1 MSNRRAFT
9 LIELLTVVAIVGIL
23 AAIVMTSLGR
33 VKNMANLSAATSQ
46 MRSVGAA
53 VLMYKNDNNNML
65 PGPLAPPQRT
75 AYDPTA
81 GGGGQLAT
89 QLAPYLEAHY
99 TTDRTLS
106 PAFLT
111 PAAEAAMEKHDRR
124 DIVAFMLN
132 MQMGLG
138 KRERTLRPWGSTEGN
153 GEEPKNY
160 SMIDTED
167 WGFVEADQQLPFV
180 KGSIASDTPA
190 YPVHGDV
197 RLAWFFDGS
206 VQTVALDYFDDYG
219 MAPGGGGS
227 GGGRPGGGPGGGGS
241 GGGRPGGGPG
251 GGGPGGGGPP
261 R

>member
-23 AAIVMTSLGR
+23 AAIIMTSLGR

-53 VLMYKNDNNNML
+53 VLMYKNDNNNLL
-65 PGPLAPPQRT
+65 PGPLSPPQRT

-89 QLAPYLEAHY
+89 QLAPYLESNY
-99 TTDRTLS
+99 STERTLS

-111 PAAEAAMEKHDRR
+111 PAAEAAMEGHDRR

-153 GEEPKNY
+153 GDEPKSY
-160 SMIDTED
+160 SVIDTED

-180 KGSIASDTPA
+180 KGSIAGDTPA

-206 VQTVALDYFDDYG
+206 VQAVGLDYFDDYG
-219 MAPGGGGS
+219 MAPGGGGPPG
-227 GGGRPGGGPGGGGS
+227 GGGRPGGGPA
-241 GGGRPGGGPG
+241 GGGPG
-251 GGGPGGGGPP
+251 GGGPRP
-261 R
+261 